1 MNASMYE
8 SLFSFI
14 DVYGFFVYFF
24 VIGDVYVVMSLYS
37 ILVDSYIAIGL
48 VHLLTMW
55 CGIRALFRECASE
68 SSLSCDFV
76 LSKYLG
82 CLTIATETINNLGSC
97 IIPRVDYRIGYLKF

>member
-37 ILVDSYIAIGL
+37 ILVGSHIAIGL